1 MIEWIQTAASATIV
15 MAFIAGVLSKIAIA
29 PLTSAI
35 QSLQA
40 SFEAFGKEL
49 KEERERRQSVCLV
62 CSQFVTME
70 LAKSTDIA
78 RVADNIIKV
87 LFR

>member
-40 SFEAFGKEL
+40 SFEALGKEL